1 MSLLKEVVAELIG
14 MFFGDA
20 QLTVALL
27 LLIAVAGILIQLTGM
42 DPLVGGIVL
51 MAGCPALLI
60 ASLRRDSRAIA
71 STRRSAA

>member
-27 LLIAVAGILIQLTGM
+27 LLSAVAGILIELTGI

-60 ASLRRDSRAIA
+60 ASLRRDSRAIV

>member
-1 MSLLKEVVAELIG
+1 MSLVKEVAAELIG

-20 QLTVALL
+20 RMTVALL
-27 LLIAVAGILIQLTGM
+27 LLIAIAGGLIELTGI

-51 MAGCPALLI
+51 IAGCPALLI

-71 STRRSAA
+71 PIRRSAA

>member
-1 MSLLKEVVAELIG
+1 MNLLKDVAAELIG

-20 QLTVALL
+20 RLTIAIL
-27 LLIAVAGILIQLTGM
+27 LLIAVAGALIELTGI

-51 MAGCPALLI
+51 ILGCPALLI

-71 STRRSAA
+71 PMSRSAA